1 MKEVSNVGGLHPD
14 LQAKEQALAVTYSN
28 HNRAEGTFV
37 PSLIAVETGYYFLAS
52 PQAGPESLV

>member
-1 MKEVSNVGGLHPD
+1 MGGLHPD

-37 PSLIAVETGYYFLAS
+37 PSLIAVETGITSWRARRRV
-52 PQAGPESLV
+52 PKA